1 VSEPRDVIVI
11 GASPG
16 GLVAAAYLAL
26 AGASVTVLEAEA
38 VLGGACASRLPLGD
52 LTAPSGSH
60 TLCALDPR
68 VVKDL
73 MLVRRGL
80 RFAARDLT
88 LIGLRTD
95 GKPLLLGRDAHAAAR
110 SIAPCSA
117 RDAERFRGFRRDH
130 FAFARAMRVLWWE
143 RGALGGAAQRDELR
157 RLSVTSASAM
167 LDAAFESEALKATFA
182 FDALQDGISPADAG
196 SSLLFAWRAAQ
207 EMCGLQGAVAI
218 PRGGPAAFVEAL
230 AAAAQAAGVEIR
242 TGARVA
248 RLLLARDAVSGVAL
262 ASGEE
267 IAARVVLSSLSR
279 RRTLLELA
287 PAGATGFAA
296 AARLRRYTA
305 EVGEGKLV
313 LALSSAPGFSA
324 LQPAGRFVIVERLE
338 GCVAAHAEARAG
350 RLPGELALEAIVPTS
365 VDRTLAP
372 VGTHLLSVL
381 IRPLPV
387 SPPEG
392 WTELS
397 QLVGKRVLA
406 LLERH
411 APGLSASVTAMNFV
425 EPRDCDPQTVE
436 HMLAEWPN
444 RIATPID
451 GLYLCGKAAEPV
463 SAISGRAAR
472 IAAAIVAARLK
483 GEVR

>member
-1 VSEPRDVIVI
+1 MSEPRDVVVI

-38 VLGGACASRLPLGD
+38 TPGGGCANRLPLGD
-52 LTAPSGSH
+52 LAVPFGSH
-60 TLCALDPR
+60 ALTALDPR
-68 VVKDL
+68 VVKEL
-73 MLVRRGL
+73 TLTRRGL

-88 LIGLRTD
+88 LVCLPGE

-110 SIAPCSA
+110 SIASLSP
-117 RDAERFRGFRRDH
+117 RDAERFARFRRDL
-130 FAFARAMRVLWWE
+130 FAFARAMRAVWWE
-143 RGALGGAAQRDELR
+143 RGELGGARDELH
-157 RLSVTSASAM
+157 RLSVTSAAAT

-182 FDALQDGISPADAG
+182 FDALQDGFSPAAAG
-196 SSLLFAWRAAQ
+196 SSLLLLWRAAQ

-218 PRGGPAAFVEAL
+218 PRGGPASLVEAL
-230 AAAAQAAGVEIR
+230 VAAAQAAGAEIR
-242 TGARVA
+242 TESPVT
-248 RLLLARDAVSGVAL
+248 RLLLTRDAVGGVAL

-287 PAGATGFAA
+287 PAGAAGFAA
-296 AARLRRYTA
+296 AAQLRRRTA
-305 EVGEGKLV
+305 DVGEGKLV
-313 LALSSAPGFSA
+313 LALSCEPGFVA

-350 RLPGELALEAIVPTS
+350 HLPGELALEAIVPTS
-365 VDRTLAP
+365 TDRTLAP

-381 IRPLPV
+381 VRPLPV

-392 WTELS
+392 WQELA
-397 QLVGKRVLA
+397 QELGKRVLGI
-406 LLERH
+406 LERH
-411 APGLSASVTAMNFV
+411 APGLSASVTAMNFA
-425 EPRDCDPQTVE
+425 EPRDSDPPAVSR
-436 HMLAEWPN
+436 MLAGWPE
-444 RIATPID
+444 RIATPIG
-451 GLYLCGKAAEPV
+451 GLYLCGEAAEPV

-472 IAAAIVAARLK
+472 IAAAIAAAHLK
-483 GEVR
+483 GEGR